1 MNTDVKG
8 APEEVQ
14 ERAGVAEE
22 KRMATAAAEPD
33 GSGST
38 DIPAPRSATQAVR
51 AAGEDDQ
58 ESRERKR
65 QAEEREVAEAMAAY
79 WSHGTP
85 SDDEVPSDDDQ
96 RGGRRSGWGDGGV
109 SWGLPAE
116 PTAEHDRLAE
126 SPGPGSPWR
135 QWGPY
140 LSGRQWGT
148 VREDYTADGDAWSAF
163 PFEHAHAR
171 AYRWGED
178 GLGGISDRFG
188 FLNFSVGL
196 WNRKDPILKER
207 LFGLT
212 NGQGNHGEDAKEYW
226 WAVDGTPTHSWMQW
240 LYRYPQAEYPYQQLK
255 DENARRGRDE
265 REYELGDT
273 GVLDGNRFFDVMVTY
288 AKASPEDICINIR
301 ATNHGPAAAPLDL
314 VPQIW
319 LRNTWTWGRDP
330 RRGHMHQL
338 MPPTL
343 AVGGMEALEVKH
355 GSLGTYYLAAE
366 GSPVLLFCDNET
378 NAVSLFGAGR
388 NISPYPKDGINQRIV
403 HGDPQLVN
411 PFDEGT
417 KAAVWYSFDAVEP
430 GQSVTVRLRL
440 TRQMPE
446 SNTFGASYE
455 AVMKA
460 RRREADEFYGRV
472 IHPDLCAQDRHVA
485 RRAYAGL
492 LWGKQLYRYD
502 VEQWLEG
509 DPGSATPAPES
520 RRAKGG
526 RNTTWRQVSLADVIS
541 MPDEWEYPWFAA
553 WDLAFHAI
561 PLAHVDPDFAKEQ
574 LVLMCREWAM
584 HPNGQ
589 LPAYEWA
596 FGDVNPPV
604 HAWAAWHVYRIDG
617 YRDREFL
624 IRVFTKLLLNF
635 SWWVNRKDSTGS
647 NIFEGGF
654 LGMDNIGLFDRSA
667 PLPPGFRLEQS
678 DATSWMAFYC
688 QQMFKIALEL
698 SRYDKAWDDTATK
711 FLEHFLAIARSMTS
725 FGSHEVSL
733 WDEEDGFFY
742 DVLVGPDGSA
752 QPMRVPSMVGLLPI
766 LGATE
771 VPPWINE
778 ECPDVTARLRW
789 LQRRRPELVGPLLFA
804 KGPGERKMLLSLLD
818 PERLRRIL
826 ERMFD
831 PGQFLSPYGIRSMS
845 AGVRSGVT
853 TVIDGRSASIE
864 YEPGES
870 RTGLFGG
877 NSNWRGPV
885 WFPVNV
891 LLADKLRT
899 YGRHFGDTFTI
910 EIPTG
915 SGNHRTLSE
924 AADVID
930 RGLVALFRPVDGKR
944 PSDGERIE
952 ASDNP
957 LWAEHPT
964 FSEFFDGDTGEG
976 LGATHQTG
984 WTALVAHLLNPRL
997 PPDPRQRGW
1006 A

>member
-1 MNTDVKG
+1 V
-8 APEEVQ
+8 
-14 ERAGVAEE
+14 
-22 KRMATAAAEPD
+22 
-33 GSGST
+33 SGSS
-38 DIPAPRSATQAVR
+38 SATSAST
-51 AAGEDDQ
+51 A
-58 ESRERKR
+58 
-65 QAEEREVAEAMAAY
+65 
-79 WSHGTP
+79 
-85 SDDEVPSDDDQ
+85 
-96 RGGRRSGWGDGGV
+96 RRPPQGSASAKLWTDGGV
-109 SWGLPAE
+109 GWANKTV
-116 PTAEHDRLAE
+116 TAEHARLAE
-126 SPGPGSPWR
+126 SPGPTSAWR

-148 VREDYTADGDAWSAF
+148 VREDYSAEGDAWSSF

-178 GLGGISDRFG
+178 GLGGISDRYG
-188 FLNFSVGL
+188 FLNFGVGL

-207 LFGLT
+207 LYGLT
-212 NGQGNHGEDAKEYW
+212 NGQGNHGEDVKEYF
-226 WAVDGTPTHSWMQW
+226 WAIDGTPTHSWMQW
-240 LYRYPQAEYPYQQLK
+240 MYRYPQAEYPYQQLRA
-255 DENARRGRDE
+255 ENAQRGRDQ

-273 GVLDGNRFFDVMVTY
+273 GVLDENRFFDVQVGY
-288 AKASPEDICINIR
+288 AKASPDDLCITVS
-301 ATNHGPAAAPLDL
+301 ATNQGPEAAALDL
-314 VPQIW
+314 LPQLW
-319 LRNTWTWGRDP
+319 LRNTWAWGRDP
-330 RRGHMHQL
+330 RRGSLHQL
-338 MPPTL
+338 LPPTL
-343 AVGGMEALEVKH
+343 AVGGVEAVECQH
-355 GSLGTYYLAAE
+355 GLLGTYYLAAE

-378 NAVSLFGAGR
+378 NAVSLFGAER
-388 NISPYPKDGINQRIV
+388 NITPYPKDGINRRIV
-403 HGDPQLVN
+403 NAEANAIN

-417 KAAVWYSFDAVEP
+417 KVAVWYSFDSIAP
-430 GQSVTVRLRL
+430 GETVTVRLRL
-440 TRQMPE
+440 SREAPDVE
-446 SNTFGASYE
+446 TFGSGFD
-455 AVMKA
+455 AVLVD
-460 RRREADEFYGRV
+460 RRREADEFYSQV
-472 IHPDLCAQDRHVA
+472 IHPDLSAEDRHVA

-509 DPGSATPAPES
+509 DPAAAPAPPS
-520 RRAKGG
+520 RRARGG
-526 RNTTWRQVSLADVIS
+526 RNTTWPQVSLADVIS

-647 NIFEGGF
+647 NLFEGGF

-711 FLEHFLAIARSMTS
+711 FLEHFLAIARSMGE
-725 FGSHEVSL
+725 FGSQGVSL
-733 WDEEDGFFY
+733 WHEEDGFFY
-742 DVLVGPDGSA
+742 DVLVAPDGTA
-752 QPMRVPSMVGLLPI
+752 QQMRVPSMVGLLPI

-771 VPPWINE
+771 VPSWISE

-804 KGPGERKMLLSLLD
+804 KGPGERKMLLSLVD

-826 ERMFD
+826 QRMFD
-831 PGQFLSPYGIRSMS
+831 TNEFLSPYGIRSLS
-845 AGVRSGVT
+845 ASVRGGFT
-853 TVIDGRSASIE
+853 TQVGGRSASIE

-899 YGRHFGDTFTI
+899 YGRHFGETFTI
-910 EIPTG
+910 EVPAG
-915 SGNHRTLSE
+915 SGQQKTLVE
-924 AADVID
+924 LADMID
-930 RGLVALFRPVDGKR
+930 GGLTALFRPVNGRRPADG
-944 PSDGERIE
+944 DRIE

-957 LWAEHPT
+957 LWSEHPT

-997 PPDPRQRGW
+997 PPDPRHQGW

>member
-1 MNTDVKG
+1 VTTTPPPRTPSRRKG
-8 APEEVQ
+8 DKVDPEAEAEAGAGEPVAVPGA
-14 ERAGVAEE
+14 AGVWKE
-22 KRMATAAAEPD
+22 TDWP
-33 GSGST
+33 SGK
-38 DIPAPRSATQAVR
+38 V
-51 AAGEDDQ
+51 
-58 ESRERKR
+58 
-65 QAEEREVAEAMAAY
+65 
-79 WSHGTP
+79 
-85 SDDEVPSDDDQ
+85 
-96 RGGRRSGWGDGGV
+96 
-109 SWGLPAE
+109 
-116 PTAEHDRLAE
+116 TAEHARLAE
-126 SPGPGSPWR
+126 AAGSTSPWR

-140 LSGRQWGT
+140 LAGRQWGT
-148 VREDYTADGDAWSAF
+148 VREDYSADGDAWESF

-178 GLGGISDRFG
+178 GLGGICDRFG
-188 FLNFSVGL
+188 FLNFSIAM

-207 LFGLT
+207 LYGLT

-226 WAVDGTPTHSWMQW
+226 WATDGTPTHSWMQW
-240 LYRYPQAEYPYQQLK
+240 LYRYPQAEYPYEQLRE
-255 DENARRGRDE
+255 ENAKRGRDQ

-273 GVLDGNRFFDVMVTY
+273 GVLDEDRFFDIQMTY
-288 AKASPEDICINIR
+288 AKAAPDDMCITIT
-301 ATNHGPAAAPLDL
+301 ATNHGPDAAPLDL
-314 VPQIW
+314 LPQLW
-319 LRNTWTWGRDP
+319 LRNTWAWGRDS
-330 RRGHMHQL
+330 RRGAMHQL
-338 MPPTL
+338 LPPTL
-343 AVGGMEALEVKH
+343 AVGGVEAVEVQH
-355 GSLGTYYLAAE
+355 GLLGTYYLAAQ
-366 GSPVLLFCDNET
+366 GAPVLLFCDNET
-378 NAVSLFGAGR
+378 NQVGLFGSGQNA
-388 NISPYPKDGINQRIV
+388 SAYPKDGINRRIV
-403 HGDPQLVN
+403 HGEAGAIN

-417 KAAVWYSFDAVEP
+417 KVAVWYSFDSVPAGE
-430 GQSVTVRLRL
+430 SVTVQLRL
-440 TRQMPE
+440 SHDAPDVD
-446 SNTFGASYE
+446 TFGAGFD
-455 AVMKA
+455 AVLRDRA
-460 RRREADEFYGRV
+460 LEADEFYSQV
-472 IHPDLCAQDRHVA
+472 IHPAIPDEDRHVA

-502 VEQWLEG
+502 VEQWLHG
-509 DPGSATPAPES
+509 DPATPAPDA
-520 RRAKGG
+520 RRSKGG
-526 RNTTWRQVSLADVIS
+526 RNTAWGWMSIADVIS

-589 LPAYEWA
+589 LPAYEWE

-647 NIFEGGF
+647 NLFEGGF

-698 SRYDKAWDDTATK
+698 SRHDKAWDDTATK
-711 FLEHFLAIARSMTS
+711 FLEHFLAIAQSMNA
-725 FGSHEVSL
+725 FGSHGVSL
-733 WDEEDGFFY
+733 WHEEDGFFY
-742 DVLVGPDGSA
+742 DVLVAPDGTA
-752 QPMRVPSMVGLLPI
+752 QQMRVPSMVGLLPI

-771 VPPWINE
+771 VPSWIAE

-804 KGPGERKMLLSLLD
+804 KGPGERKMLLSLVD
-818 PERLRRIL
+818 PVRLKRIL
-826 ERMFD
+826 TRMFD
-831 PGQFLSPYGIRSMS
+831 NDEFLSPFGIRSMS
-845 AGVRSGVT
+845 ASVRGGLT
-853 TVIDGRSASIE
+853 TDVGGRTASIE

-915 SGNHRTLSE
+915 SGNHKTLIE
-924 AADVID
+924 AADLID
-930 RGLVALFRPVDGKR
+930 HGLTALFRPVNGRRPADG
-944 PSDGERIE
+944 DRIE

-957 LWAEHPT
+957 LWSEHPT

-997 PPDPRQRGW
+997 PPDPRHRGW